1 MSSARQTLMD
11 EQVVESSAFPHFSSR
26 GFPLILPH
34 DGRDCIHT
42 GWRNYSN
49 RCFQIVKLMM
59 AQPDPRFQFQHEP
72 CDQFKHR
79 SLNASAVYEPS
90 YCTSRDPRFSC
101 GRRIREK
108 ANEKQEKKEYKPRD
122 ESSSRLPRVD
132 RLANGKRI
140 PEN

>member
-108 ANEKQEKKEYKPRD
+108 ANEKQEKKRIQTTRRIKFQTTSCR
-122 ESSSRLPRVD
+122 SSR
-132 RLANGKRI
+132 
-140 PEN
+140 

>member
-11 EQVVESSAFPHFSSR
+11 EQVVEYSAFPHFSSR
-26 GFPLILPH
+26 GFSLILPH
-34 DGRDCIHT
+34 DGRGCIHA
-42 GWRNYSN
+42 GSRNYSN

-72 CDQFKHR
+72 CDQFKYR

-108 ANEKQEKKEYKPRD
+108 TSEKQEKKRIQTTRRIKFQTTSCR
-122 ESSSRLPRVD
+122 SSR
-132 RLANGKRI
+132 
-140 PEN
+140 